1 METVADPGTE
11 IDDRS
16 QPLDQNPSTEL
27 CPWIDSNAVQLYSVH
42 CAHVARWWSASLPR
56 LRSPT
61 VAETKMDEHFP
72 LDDDDGGDD
81 DRVLIPC
88 PSAMILDQDSQRDGN
103 DAATSKA
110 QESNHPAPPS
120 PSLLQQLL
128 CDKIVRIRDNYPEI
142 GLKKLLKELKVSRST
157 VFPTGLLC
165 ASCARI
171 VNISVHMHK
180 Y

>member
-1 METVADPGTE
+1 MASYLNAHYQQHGWLHYTKSDWLRAGCVEGNDFVAK
-11 IDDRS
+11 S
-16 QPLDQNPSTEL
+16 SL
-27 CPWIDSNAVQLYSVH
+27 CILWEDCLG
-42 CAHVARWWSASLPR
+42 
-56 LRSPT
+56 SPT

-72 LDDDDGGDD
+72 LDDDDNGGDD

-103 DAATSKA
+103 AAATSKA

-128 CDKIVRIRDNYPEI
+128 CDKVVQIRDNYPEI

-165 ASCARI
+165 GSCARI
-171 VNISVHMHK
+171 VNNSVHMHK